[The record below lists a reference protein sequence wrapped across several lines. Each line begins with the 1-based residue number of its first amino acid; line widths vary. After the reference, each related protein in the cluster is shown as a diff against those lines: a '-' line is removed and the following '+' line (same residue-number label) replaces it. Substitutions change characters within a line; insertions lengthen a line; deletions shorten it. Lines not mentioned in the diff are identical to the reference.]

1 MEYSPEEYSRHYI
14 VQALFKLMNEYDYE
28 KISVTDIAN
37 KAGVGRAT
45 FYRYFK
51 RKEDV
56 IVFYLEHGTKKFV
69 FEQRFY
75 PRCKS
80 DYILVV
86 KNVLTTFKQ
95 NIQPF
100 KLIRKARLE
109 YIYLD
114 YLNKKFTEKF
124 GEDNPNLNAF
134 TPFLYAG
141 MLFNVSMLW
150 LDGDCEEPIDKLS
163 NMIVNAIYFE

>member
-1 MEYSPEEYSRHYI
+1 MLRFILGNFLINGIIHRAQNYSRNSERN
-14 VQALFKLMNEYDYE
+14 AARKRGD
-28 KISVTDIAN
+28 
-37 KAGVGRAT
+37 AT
-45 FYRYFK
+45 F
-51 RKEDV
+51 D
-56 IVFYLEHGTKKFV
+56 EHCKAHSSAEHQSRDTA
-69 FEQRFY
+69 EYIREYARSQRFGFLQIV
-75 PRCKS
+75 
-80 DYILVV
+80 YILVV

>member
-1 MEYSPEEYSRHYI
+1 M
-14 VQALFKLMNEYDYE
+14 
-28 KISVTDIAN
+28 
-37 KAGVGRAT
+37 
-45 FYRYFK
+45 
-51 RKEDV
+51 
-56 IVFYLEHGTKKFV
+56 
-69 FEQRFY
+69 
-75 PRCKS
+75 
-80 DYILVV
+80 